1 MSFIR
6 SCLFISLISLPAA
19 LGLLALG
26 SVMGY
31 EEFRGGYAVLTTN
44 DSIDDRTLRSL
55 LDGGTAFF
63 GGSPV
68 SESLQWVML
77 DEFDALRQIPLD
89 SYSLRV
95 ASFDPRNDGYAEKI
109 RQVFVRDGK
118 RFVYVPLKAG
128 NWNSSLLEKQFKT
141 LLGDIPFSVEYYGIG
156 RPLRLFFVAYAAAS
170 AGLLVICLLKKK
182 SHSGAAN
189 IIALIPVFSSLA
201 FFGAAGIAAAALL
214 FALFIMLRE
223 PLNEFVTLTGSFFKR
238 EDRNIFKLIKKEIIL
253 PYKFY
258 WFFLPV
264 FALFF
269 TALIIFSQLKVLFLL
284 AVLLCALVVFFLS
297 LRILTFS
304 AGSRK
309 RFAPVLI
316 MRHRFPEFAFSVY
329 MLPFV
334 AAVLLTLFF
343 TPHMSG
349 AYVSNSKFDAFIDEQ
364 DYLAHLAF
372 QASFSTRQ
380 FDVPYSTFP
389 DFFVDKDGLP
399 SMNESHGANQ
409 AVNVNNFPPFP
420 LKHLMDFFHNVNSG
434 KRTDDGAGG
443 STRFTEL
450 LSLLVLTFFILPGL
464 FFRTKGD
471 SSPQLDFSGFKRFSA
486 KLRSK
491 GVNWNKTYMYSNKNS
506 LRLRK
511 DA

>member
-31 EEFRGGYAVLTTN
+31 EEFRGGYAVLTTG
-44 DSIDDRTLRSL
+44 DSIDDKTLRSSL
-55 LDGGTAFF
+55 EKGAAFF

-68 SESLQWVML
+68 SESSQWVML
-77 DEFDALRQIPLD
+77 DEFDAVRAIPLD
-89 SYSLRV
+89 TYSLRV
-95 ASFDPRNDGYAEKI
+95 ASFDPRNDGYAEKV
-109 RQVFVRDGK
+109 RQVFLRDGK

-128 NWNSSLLEKQFKT
+128 NWNSSLLEKQFND
-141 LLGDIPFSVEYYGIG
+141 LLGNIPFSVEYYGIG
-156 RPLRLFFVAYAAAS
+156 RPLHLFFIAYAAAS
-170 AGLLVICLLKKK
+170 IGLFVICLVKKK
-182 SHSGAAN
+182 SHIGAAN
-189 IIALIPVFSSLA
+189 IIVLIPVFSSLA

-223 PLNEFVTLTGSFFKR
+223 PLNELVTLTGSFLKQ
-238 EDRNIFKLIKKEIIL
+238 DGNIFKLIYKEIIL
-253 PYKFY
+253 SYKYY

-269 TALIIFSQLKVLFLL
+269 SALIIFSQLKVLFFL
-284 AVLLCALVVFFLS
+284 AVLICALAVFFLS

-316 MRHRFPEFAFSVY
+316 MRHRFPEFAFSFF

-334 AAVLLTLFF
+334 IAAFLTFFF
-343 TPHMSG
+343 TPYMSG
-349 AYVSNSKFDAFIDEQ
+349 SYVSNSKFDAMLNEQ
-364 DYLAHLAF
+364 DYLAHLSY
-372 QASFSTRQ
+372 QASFSTQQ
-380 FDVPYSTFP
+380 FGASFSAFP
-389 DFFVDKDGLP
+389 AFFLDTDGLP
-399 SMNESHGANQ
+399 SMYDYNSANQ
-409 AVNVNNFPPFP
+409 AVNIDNFPPFP
-420 LKHLMDFFHNVNSG
+420 LKNLMDFFHNVNSG
-434 KRTDDGAGG
+434 KRTDAGSG
-443 STRFTEL
+443 TSTRFTEL
-450 LSLLVLTFFILPGL
+450 MSLLVLLLFLFPGL

-471 SSPQLDFSGFKRFSA
+471 SPPKLDFSGLKRFSA
-486 KLRSK
+486 ELRLK
-491 GVNWNKTYMYSNKNS
+491 GINWNKTHMYNKKNP
-506 LRLRK
+506 LRFRK